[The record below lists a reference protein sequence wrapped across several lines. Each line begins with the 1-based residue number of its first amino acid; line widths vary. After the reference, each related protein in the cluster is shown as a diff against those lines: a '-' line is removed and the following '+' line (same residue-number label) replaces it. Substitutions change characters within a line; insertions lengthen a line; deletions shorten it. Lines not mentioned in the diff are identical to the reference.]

1 MSTISLRLLDFKVTN
16 QRSAHS
22 SKWSDNKEFVI
33 QMFGLDE
40 AGKSYSLFV
49 KKFNPFF
56 YIKVGDDWNI
66 KTKGR
71 FLTQIQL
78 ELSKQELT
86 ANYHKW
92 KKKGT
97 KISPAPQEEETV
109 RMYVRRCADK
119 YTSTYHKSITECKII
134 KRHTLYGFDA
144 NREYKFIILR
154 FKNTIAMNKVKNLW
168 YDVSHQRGTWR
179 KRYVLKTYNFHNTA
193 TELYEA
199 RLPPLLRYF
208 HIQNISPSGWITIDK
223 KRLIYIPSNRK
234 TTCDYEYIVPHKYI
248 RPIPNKETP
257 VPIKICSFDIECSS
271 SHGDFPVAQKSYTK
285 FVRDVITYWGEHR
298 KEITRMTRPKQEA
311 LLVRLLLTAF
321 GYDTISGIHT
331 LYPKQPITQK
341 TLLERFQPFLQEKMY
356 KIIVENK
363 RRQKVRNQRAKRW
376 GSRDDDDEDED
387 SLNNGDLWPNY
398 INKSATFLDYLND
411 PKKDIAKKMEIL
423 DEALSYVPRARF
435 NVADI
440 EGDTVTF
447 IGSTFMTMGQSQP
460 FLNHGVCLGS
470 CQDVPMANSRSE
482 IVCCKTEKDLLL
494 EWTAVIRR
502 EQPDVIIGYN
512 IFGFDWKFLC
522 ERAEENHCF
531 RPDCPSWMC
540 DGDDDED
547 EHGKPTWFSLL
558 SKNKG
563 VYCRKMEKEIR
574 IASGTHLLTYVQ
586 IDGMIQ
592 IDLYNYF
599 RREVNLPSYKLQ
611 DVASHFIGDIVTTV
625 QTQTKSDG
633 GGEITTIHSGNLMG
647 LQVGN
652 YVIFEVIDHSTDLYQ
667 HGQKFEVTS
676 LDEANAT
683 FTIKGEVVIEKGK
696 KLRWGLGKDDV
707 TPQDLFQ
714 AFSDTGT
721 IEDRTKIARYCFQDC
736 NLVHHLMR
744 KNDILTGMSEI
755 ASICSIPIDFV
766 VMRGQGIKLLSFIA
780 QQCRKKNT
788 LMPNIDKVE
797 NDGSYEGA
805 ICLQPKKNFY
815 TEDPIAVVDYASL
828 YPSSMISENISHD
841 SKVWTKEYDLQG
853 NLILETGNQEYDN
866 LPEYEYVD
874 IEYDTYEWISPDG
887 KKKEVKVKVGTKI
900 CRFAQ
905 FPDNKKAIMPSIAQ
919 ELLAARKATRI
930 LIKYKTLTT
939 TDGQTYTGLLHVK
952 DDIHQIRD
960 AAGKTHHIPSKEVK
974 DIQDTYND
982 FMKNVFDKRQ
992 LGFKITANSL
1002 YGQCGAR
1009 TSAFYEK
1016 DIAASTT
1023 ATGRKLLLYAQ
1034 RIIEE
1039 VYQDRVCETSLGT
1052 VMTKADCIYGDSVTS
1067 DTPILLKH
1075 IHTGQICFKQIDN
1088 IGQEWLPYEG
1098 FKIGDKGRF
1107 EKEQCMIENYKVW
1120 TSNGWANIRRLI
1132 RHKTNK
1138 KLYRITTHTGMVDVT
1153 EDHSLLD
1160 NNHQILKPKEAK
1172 IGIHLLHHYPI
1183 FEKKDISLQ
1192 NLLSYIATFGHQPI
1206 EEKKAFIYG
1215 FFYGDGSCGKY
1226 NCPSGRKHSWAL
1238 NNKDIEL
1245 CIILQSIL
1253 EEIYNHPFKVLDTI
1267 KSSGVYKIVPVGNVK
1282 KYVEKYRPLFYN
1294 KDRYKQVPAC
1304 ILNAGYKIQ
1313 YAYFAGYYAA
1323 DGNKCM
1329 TQQSKNIG
1337 MSNKG
1342 KIGSAGLF
1350 YLAKSLG
1357 LNVSIN
1363 TRKDK
1368 LNIIN
1373 IKCSS
1378 HNYRKHPHELKKVE
1392 YICNSNN
1399 EFVYDIETETG
1410 DFNTGFPLIVKNTDS
1425 CFFTFNLADLEGKK
1439 IRGKQALMMTIELA
1453 QEAGVLATKMLK
1465 LPHDLEYEKTFWPF
1479 LLLSKKRYVGMQYEH
1494 NPNKCKR
1501 KSMGIVLKRRDN
1513 APIVKDIYGG
1523 NIDILMKER
1532 DIQKAMKFT
1541 QTFLDQ
1547 IVKGNVDMRKLIISK
1562 ALRGFYKNPTSIAH
1576 KVLADRMGDRDPGNK
1591 PAVGSRIPYIY
1602 IQTKT
1607 KQKLQGNRIEHPD
1620 YIRKHN
1626 LKPDYSIY
1634 ITNQIMK
1641 PLVQIFALVLEKIP
1655 QFKSRLPAFKRRL
1668 RCLRRKYKNQA
1679 EKLDK
1684 EETKL
1689 RNAAAKKLVFGQALR
1704 RADNAKT
1711 GQKTIDSF
1719 F

>member
-1 MSTISLRLLDFKVTN
+1 MSTISLRLLDFKITN

-49 KKFNPFF
+49 KDFHPFF
-56 YIKVGDDWNI
+56 YIKVGDNWNI
-66 KTKGR
+66 KTKER

-86 ANYHKW
+86 ANYQKW

-97 KISPAPQEEETV
+97 KISPPPKEEETV
-109 RMYVRRCADK
+109 RMYVRRCSEK

-144 NREYKFIILR
+144 NREYKFILLR
-154 FKNTIAMNKVKNLW
+154 FKNTIAMNKVKNFW

-179 KRYVLKTYNFHNTA
+179 KRYVLKTYAFQNTA

-208 HIQNISPSGWITIDK
+208 HIQKISPSGWITIA
-223 KRLIYIPSNRK
+223 KRHIVNIPSNRK
-234 TTCDYEYIVPHKYI
+234 TTCDYEYTVLHKYI
-248 RPIPNKETP
+248 HPIPNKETP

-271 SHGDFPVAQKSYTK
+271 SHGDFPVAKKSYTK
-285 FVRDVITYWGEHR
+285 FVRDIIAYWGEYR
-298 KEITRMTRPKQEA
+298 KEIIRMTRSEQKA
-311 LLVRLLLTAF
+311 MLIRLLLTAF
-321 GYDTISGIHT
+321 GYDTIAGIHT
-331 LYPKQPITQK
+331 LYPKHPITQQI
-341 TLLERFQPFLQEKMY
+341 LLERFQPFLQEKMY

-363 RRQKVRNQRAKRW
+363 RRQQVRNQRAKRW
-376 GSRDDDDEDED
+376 SSCGDDEEDED
-387 SLNNGDLWPNY
+387 SLNNGDIWPNY
-398 INKSATFLDYLND
+398 INKTSTFLDYLND
-411 PKKDIAKKMEIL
+411 TKKDITKKLEIL
-423 DEALSYVPRARF
+423 DEALSYISRSRF
-435 NVADI
+435 NIADI
-440 EGDTVTF
+440 KGDTITF
-447 IGSTFMTMGQSQP
+447 IGTTFITMGQKQP

-470 CQDVPMANSRSE
+470 CNDVPMENARSE
-482 IVCCKTEKDLLL
+482 IVCCNTEKDLLL
-494 EWTAVIRR
+494 EWTAIMRQ

-522 ERAEENHCF
+522 ERAEENRCF
-531 RPDCPSWMC
+531 RPECPSWM
-540 DGDDDED
+540 GGGGDDED

-558 SKNKG
+558 SRNKG
-563 VYCRKMEKEIR
+563 IFCRKMEKEIR
-574 IASGTHLLTYVQ
+574 IASGTHLLTYVK
-586 IDGMIQ
+586 IDGIIQ

-611 DVASHFIGDIVTTV
+611 DVASHFIGDYVTK
-625 QTQTKSDG
+625 TQTHYQAD
-633 GGEITTIHSGNLMG
+633 ENQTTTIHSGNLMG

-652 YVIFEVIDHSTDLYQ
+652 YVIFEVIDHSTDLYKN
-667 HGQKFEVTS
+667 GCKFEVTS
-676 LDEANAT
+676 LDEATAT
-683 FTIKGEVVIEKGK
+683 FIIKGEVVMTKGK

-721 IEDRTKIARYCFQDC
+721 IKDRTKIARYCFQDC
-736 NLVHHLMR
+736 NLVQHLAR

-780 QQCRKKNT
+780 QQCRQKRT

-815 TEDPIAVVDYASL
+815 TEDPVAVVDYASL

-853 NLILETGNQEYDN
+853 NLILETGNKEYDN

-930 LIKYKTLTT
+930 MIKYKTLTT
-939 TDGQTYTGLLHVK
+939 IHNQTYTGLLHIK
-952 DDIHQIRD
+952 DDIHEIRD

-974 DIQDTYND
+974 DIQDTYDD

-1039 VYQDRVCETSLGT
+1039 IYQDRICETSLGT
-1052 VMTKADCIYGDSVTS
+1052 VVTKADCIYGD
-1067 DTPILLKH
+1067 
-1075 IHTGQICFKQIDN
+1075 
-1088 IGQEWLPYEG
+1088 
-1098 FKIGDKGRF
+1098 
-1107 EKEQCMIENYKVW
+1107 
-1120 TSNGWANIRRLI
+1120 
-1132 RHKTNK
+1132 
-1138 KLYRITTHTGMVDVT
+1138 
-1153 EDHSLLD
+1153 
-1160 NNHQILKPKEAK
+1160 
-1172 IGIHLLHHYPI
+1172 
-1183 FEKKDISLQ
+1183 
-1192 NLLSYIATFGHQPI
+1192 
-1206 EEKKAFIYG
+1206 
-1215 FFYGDGSCGKY
+1215 
-1226 NCPSGRKHSWAL
+1226 
-1238 NNKDIEL
+1238 
-1245 CIILQSIL
+1245 
-1253 EEIYNHPFKVLDTI
+1253 
-1267 KSSGVYKIVPVGNVK
+1267 
-1282 KYVEKYRPLFYN
+1282 
-1294 KDRYKQVPAC
+1294 
-1304 ILNAGYKIQ
+1304 
-1313 YAYFAGYYAA
+1313 
-1323 DGNKCM
+1323 
-1329 TQQSKNIG
+1329 
-1337 MSNKG
+1337 
-1342 KIGSAGLF
+1342 
-1350 YLAKSLG
+1350 
-1357 LNVSIN
+1357 
-1363 TRKDK
+1363 
-1368 LNIIN
+1368 
-1373 IKCSS
+1373 
-1378 HNYRKHPHELKKVE
+1378 
-1392 YICNSNN
+1392 
-1399 EFVYDIETETG
+1399 
-1410 DFNTGFPLIVKNTDS
+1410 TDS

-1439 IRGKQALMMTIELA
+1439 ILGKQALMMTIELA

-1541 QTFLDQ
+1541 KTFLDK

-1562 ALRGFYKNPTSIAH
+1562 ALRGFYKNPRSIAH
-1576 KVLADRMGDRDPGNK
+1576 KVLAERMGDRDPGNK

-1607 KQKLQGNRIEHPD
+1607 KEKLQGNRIEHPD

-1641 PLVQIFALVLEKIP
+1641 PIIQIFALVLEKIP
-1655 QFKSRLPAFKRRL
+1655 QFKSSLPAFKRRL
-1668 RCLRRKYKNQA
+1668 RCLYRKYKNQA

-1689 RNAAAKKLVFGQALR
+1689 RNAAAKKLIFGQALR
-1704 RADNAKT
+1704 QAANAKN
-1711 GQKTIDSF
+1711 GQKTINYF
-1719 F
+1719 FG